1 MLYFYYVKE
10 IKDMRVITM
19 VNEIKEWQLGVGVM
33 TLMTALVI
41 FKILIG

>member
-1 MLYFYYVKE
+1 M
-10 IKDMRVITM
+10 M
-19 VNEIKEWQLGVGVM
+19 VNEIKEWQMGVGAV